1 MRLPPVV
8 FLLLAVFAALAASA
22 QSVYHL
28 QYNFKTTADTTSY
41 TSFLLLNNNGSGL
54 MKTKYKD
61 PVSGQDML
69 VELQTE
75 EQYLV
80 NQDGIEDTNTLLI
93 KTISLENNQIQIA
106 GPIIIFR
113 MNPATGYFEPAGISK
128 DQNDP
133 VMLPPTFFKASLV
146 EQKKLKKEFV
156 LQFFTKNE
164 ELYTS
169 LFRPKT
175 RGFSPAEKN
184 SKFYLIV
191 VGDIEDSTIGPAC
204 NKDLQRTIETFDSL
218 RRYLGITG
226 FITTTIAGKELS
238 KTNVQK
244 AVDNLTPG
252 ANDIVVFY
260 YSGHGFRT
268 LGENKAYPNMK
279 LKTLHTNRKDVL
291 DNSLNI
297 EDIFVAIKNK
307 GARFN
312 LVMSDCC
319 NDDILSA
326 NISGTKPGKTRG
338 SGIEWSENN
347 VRTLFLD
354 KKPVSILVTAA
365 LSGQR
370 AASNKN
376 FGSFFS
382 YFFKTSLEDYAS
394 RSKNNVSW
402 EQLLQEAKKQTI
414 LKANRTY
421 CAEPKIPENV
431 CQQVPLYRIE

>member
-1 MRLPPVV
+1 MRLQPTFILFLSV
-8 FLLLAVFAALAASA
+8 FITKTVTS

-28 QYNFKTTADTTSY
+28 RYNFNTTTDTTSY
-41 TSFLLLNNNGSGL
+41 ASFLLLNNNGTGL
-54 MKTKYKD
+54 MKIKYKD
-61 PVSGQDML
+61 PLSGQDTL
-69 VELQTE
+69 FQRQTE

-80 NQDGIEDTNTLLI
+80 SPDGIEDTNTLLI
-93 KTISLENNQIQIA
+93 KTIPIENDQTLFA
-106 GPIIIFR
+106 APVVIFR
-113 MNPATGYFEPAGISK
+113 MNPSTGYFEPAGISK
-128 DQNDP
+128 DQNGP
-133 VMLPPTFFKASLV
+133 LLLPATYFKASLL
-146 EQKKLKKEFV
+146 EQKELKKEFV
-156 LQFFTKNE
+156 LQFFNKNE

-184 SKFYLIV
+184 SKFHLIV

-204 NKDLQRTIETFDSL
+204 NKDLQRTVETFDSL
-218 RRYLGITG
+218 RRYLGIAG

-238 KTNVQK
+238 KANVQQ

-279 LKTLHTNRKDVL
+279 LKTFHTNRQDVL

-297 EDIFVAIKNK
+297 EDIFLAIKKK

-319 NDDILSA
+319 NDDIQST

-347 VRTLFLD
+347 VRALFLD

-382 YFFKTSLEDYAS
+382 YFFKTSLEDYVS

-402 EQLLQEAKKQTI
+402 EQLLQDAKRQTV

>member
-1 MRLPPVV
+1 MRFQPVV
-8 FLLLAVFAALAASA
+8 FLLLAVFTARVAAA

-28 QYNFKTTADTTSY
+28 QYNFNTAADTTSY

-54 MKTKYKD
+54 MKIKYKD
-61 PVSGQDML
+61 PVSGQDVL
-69 VELQTE
+69 VQRQTE
-75 EQYLV
+75 EQYLLQ
-80 NQDGIEDTNTLLI
+80 QDGIEDTNTLLVRSI
-93 KTISLENNQIQIA
+93 PNGNDQTA
-106 GPIIIFR
+106 FADPVIIFR
-113 MNPATGYFEPAGISK
+113 LNPATGYFEPAGISK
-128 DQNDP
+128 DQHDP
-133 VMLPPTFFKASLV
+133 VILPATFFKASLL
-146 EQKKLKKEFV
+146 EQKELKKEFV
-156 LQFFTKNE
+156 LQFFNKNE
-164 ELYTS
+164 EFYTS
-169 LFRPKT
+169 LFRPRT

-184 SKFYLIV
+184 IKFHLIV

-204 NKDLQRTIETFDSL
+204 NKDLQRTVETFDSL

-238 KTNVQK
+238 KTNVLK
-244 AVDNLTPG
+244 AVETLAPA

-268 LGENKAYPNMK
+268 VGENRAYPNMK
-279 LKTLHTNRKDVL
+279 LKTFHTNRKDVL

-319 NDDILSA
+319 NDDILST

-347 VRTLFLD
+347 VRALFLD

-370 AASNKN
+370 AASHRN

-402 EQLLQEAKKQTI
+402 EQLLQETKKQTI

>member
-1 MRLPPVV
+1 MRLQPLV
-8 FLLLAVFAALAASA
+8 FLLLAVLAALAATA

-28 QYNFKTTADTTSY
+28 QYNFNTTADTTSY

-61 PVSGQDML
+61 PVSGKDTL
-69 VELQTE
+69 VQRQTE

-80 NQDGIEDTNTLLI
+80 KEDGIEDTNTLLI
-93 KTISLENNQIQIA
+93 KMIPAASDQIQWA
-106 GPIIIFR
+106 DPVIIFR
-113 MNPATGYFEPAGISK
+113 MNPVTGYFEPAGISK
-128 DQNDP
+128 DENEP
-133 VMLPPTFFKASLV
+133 VLLPATFFKVSLM
-146 EQKKLKKEFV
+146 EQKELKKEFI
-156 LQFFTKNE
+156 LQFFAKSD

-169 LFRPKT
+169 LFRPRT
-175 RGFSPAEKN
+175 RGFSQAEKN
-184 SKFYLIV
+184 IKFHLIV

-204 NKDLQRTIETFDSL
+204 NKDLQRTVETFDSL

-226 FITTTIAGKELS
+226 FITTTIAGNELS

-244 AVDNLTPG
+244 AVENLSPA

-268 LGENKAYPNMK
+268 LGENKVYPNMK

-319 NDDILSA
+319 NDDILST

-402 EQLLQEAKKQTI
+402 EQLLQETKKQTI

>member
-1 MRLPPVV
+1 MRLQPVV

-28 QYNFKTTADTTSY
+28 QYNFNTAADTTTY

-61 PVSGQDML
+61 PVSGKDTL
-69 VELQTE
+69 VQRQTE

-80 NQDGIEDTNTLLI
+80 REDGIEDTNTLLI
-93 KTISLENNQIQIA
+93 KTIPGEKDQSLLA
-106 GPIIIFR
+106 DPVVIFR

-128 DQNDP
+128 DQNHP
-133 VMLPPTFFKASLV
+133 VLLPATFFKASLV
-146 EQKKLKKEFV
+146 EQKELKKEFV

-184 SKFYLIV
+184 SKFHLIV

-238 KTNVQK
+238 KTNVQI

-268 LGENKAYPNMK
+268 LGENKAYPNLK

-319 NDDILSA
+319 NDDILST

-414 LKANRTY
+414 LKANRSY

>member
-1 MRLPPVV
+1 MRLHPVV
-8 FLLLAVFAALAASA
+8 FLLLAFFAAHMSTA

-28 QYNFKTTADTTSY
+28 QYDFNTDNDSTSY
-41 TSFLLLNNNGSGL
+41 TSFLLLNNNGTGL
-54 MKTKYKD
+54 LKTKYKD
-61 PVSGQDML
+61 PVSGQDVL
-69 VELQTE
+69 LQWQTE

-80 NQDGIEDTNTLLI
+80 NKDGIEDTNTLLI
-93 KTISLENNQIQIA
+93 KTIPPGNDQLQLA
-106 GPIIIFR
+106 DLVIIFR

-128 DQNDP
+128 DTRDP
-133 VMLPPTFFKASLV
+133 VIKAGTFFKASLV
-146 EQKKLKKEFV
+146 EQKELKKEFV
-156 LQFFTKNE
+156 LQFFNKNE
-164 ELYTS
+164 DLYTG
-169 LFRPKT
+169 LFRPRT

-184 SKFYLIV
+184 SKFHLIV

-204 NKDLQRTIETFDSL
+204 NKDLQRTVETFDSL
-218 RRYLGITG
+218 RKYLGITG

-244 AVDNLTPG
+244 AVDNLSP
-252 ANDIVVFY
+252 ASNDMVVFY

-268 LGENKAYPNMK
+268 LEENRAYPNMK
-279 LKTLHTNRKDVL
+279 LKTFHTNRKDVL

-297 EDIFVAIKNK
+297 EDIFLAIKKK

-312 LVMSDCC
+312 LVISDCC
-319 NDDILSA
+319 NDDIQST
-326 NISGTKPGKTRG
+326 NINGTKPGKTRG

-402 EQLLQEAKKQTI
+402 EQLLQEAKRQTV